1 MGARGDKLIMAGEMA
16 VVSTRMEKHLSFLV
30 DVNNELTGNIRI

>member
-1 MGARGDKLIMAGEMA
+1 MGARVDKLIMAGEMA

-30 DVNNELTGNIRI
+30 DINNKFTGKIRS